1 MANHAR
7 RIGRAPEVA
16 HVRVQG
22 LGPGDGEHD
31 RAQRDEGHVAV
42 VDEEADPVRVGEIA
56 RRMPGCWATTLPRP
70 AEREEREPDPHDR
83 SERPPDRAGPVALDG
98 EQHREDD
105 ERDRDDEVLQR
116 GRRHL
121 EALDRREDRD
131 RRRDHPVA
139 VEQRSAEDPERDER
153 GLGRA
158 TLEAHAAL
166 DERDEGH
173 DPALALVVGA
183 HDEGHVLDR
192 DDDRDR
198 PEDER
203 DHAVDA
209 VLGRRARRGG
219 RRRRPSAARRAGSS
233 RCRRRRH
240 PARRR

>member
-1 MANHAR
+1 M
-7 RIGRAPEVA
+7 
-16 HVRVQG
+16 
-22 LGPGDGEHD
+22 
-31 RAQRDEGHVAV
+31 
-42 VDEEADPVRVGEIA
+42 
-56 RRMPGCWATTLPRP
+56 TLPRP
-70 AEREEREPDPHDR
+70 GRREEREPRPHDR
-83 SERPPDRAGPVALDG
+83 SEGPPDRAGPVALDG
-98 EQHREDD
+98 EQHGEDD
-105 ERDRDDEVLQR
+105 QRDRDDEVLH
-116 GRRHL
+116 RRRCHL

-139 VEQRSAEDPERDER
+139 VEERRAEDPERDER

-173 DPALALVVGA
+173 DPAFALVVGA

-209 VLGRRARRGG
+209 RLGGPHGVVVGG
-219 RRRRPSAARRAGSS
+219 EDRLQRVERAGPDVAEDHAEGADGERGHAGLGARAS
-233 RCRRRRH
+233 RG
-240 PARRR
+240 ARRRWRWRLVQGIHGLAGRERRSVDLRHPS